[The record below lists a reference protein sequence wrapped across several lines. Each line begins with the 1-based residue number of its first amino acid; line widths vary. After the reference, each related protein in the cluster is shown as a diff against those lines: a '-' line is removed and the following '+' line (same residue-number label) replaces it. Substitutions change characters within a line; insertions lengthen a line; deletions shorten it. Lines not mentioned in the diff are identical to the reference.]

1 MDGSMGCARG
11 LVDSGAVG
19 GYRAQ
24 GFVVAPTFG
33 PQARFGYVGHPAG
46 GLAKDGLL
54 GFGLKGGRPACRRA
68 TM

>member
-1 MDGSMGCARG
+1 MCKG

-33 PQARFGYVGHPAG
+33 PRLVLVTSGT
-46 GLAKDGLL
+46 
-54 GFGLKGGRPACRRA
+54 RPAASLKTGCWDSA
-68 TM
+68 